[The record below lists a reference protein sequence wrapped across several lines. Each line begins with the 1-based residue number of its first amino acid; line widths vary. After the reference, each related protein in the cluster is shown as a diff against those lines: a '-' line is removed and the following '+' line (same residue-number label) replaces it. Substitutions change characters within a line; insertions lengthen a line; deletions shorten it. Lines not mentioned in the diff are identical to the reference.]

1 MVFNPVFKVFQ
12 TKKNGSLG
20 FSKWCLPPFRQ
31 SSGNLLDAIEQ
42 GTGSGVTGAPAF
54 FIDGR
59 LITGTQP
66 LETFVRVI
74 DDELAVPKSS
84 LSSRSLNPWDS
95 LIYPVHCPSH
105 GMLLG
110 LVRAGEASLSGLPF
124 FLRERDTTPR

>member
-84 LSSRSLNPWDS
+84 RSSRSLNPWDS
-95 LIYPVHCPSH
+95 FDLSS
-105 GMLLG
+105 
-110 LVRAGEASLSGLPF
+110 SLPK
-124 FLRERDTTPR
+124 PRHVARPRPGWRSVPLWVAVLSS